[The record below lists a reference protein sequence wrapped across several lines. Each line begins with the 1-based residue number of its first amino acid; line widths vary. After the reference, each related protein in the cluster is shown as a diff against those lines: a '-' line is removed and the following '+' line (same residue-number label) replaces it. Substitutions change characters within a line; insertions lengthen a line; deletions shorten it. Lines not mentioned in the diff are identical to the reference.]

1 MNTRQILDRILEN
14 RLLVLDGAMGTM
26 IQSLRLS
33 EADFRGER
41 FASHPVQVRGN
52 NDLLSLTR
60 PDLILGIHEQYLEAG
75 ADLVGTNTFNSTD
88 ISLADYKME
97 DLAYELN
104 RAGALLAKKACAKYS
119 TTDRPRFAI
128 GILGPTSKT
137 ASISPDVA
145 DPGFRAVTFED
156 LRQSYRTAVKGLLD
170 GGADILMVE
179 TVFDT
184 LNAKAALYAISE
196 ELEERGIDVPLM
208 VSGTITDAS
217 GRTLSGQTVEAFWT
231 SIRHSKPWSVGLNC
245 ALGAEQ
251 LRPYVADL
259 SRIADCWIS
268 SHPNAG
274 LPNQFGEYDQG
285 PAEMAACTAP
295 YGAAHLVNILGGCC
309 GSTPDHIR
317 AMAVHALEA
326 LPRKRPASERTTSF
340 SGLEVLKIDS
350 LTGFV
355 NIGERTNVAGS
366 RKFLKM
372 IQDANYGEALDIA
385 RSMAD
390 GGAQMI
396 DICMDDAML
405 DARSAMVSF
414 VNRAQSE
421 PEIARLPFVIDS
433 SRWDVIEAGLRCV
446 QGKCVVNSISLK
458 EGPEPFLD
466 KARIL
471 VRLGAGVVVML
482 FDEKGQADTLE
493 RKIAIAA
500 RSYKLLTEEAAFP
513 PEDIIFD
520 PNVLAVATGLEEHN
534 GYGVAFIEACRWIRA
549 NLPHSHISGGISN
562 LSFSFRGND
571 TVREAMHSAFLY
583 HAIRAGL
590 DMGIVNP
597 GQLAVYDEIAPEL
610 LTLVEDV
617 ILDRRP
623 DATSRLLD
631 YAEGL
636 KDQGGVSRTKAQNDE
651 WRLLPVEERLKHAL
665 VKGIET
671 YIDADVE
678 EIRGRFSA
686 SLQVIEGPLMD
697 GMNVVGD
704 LFGSG
709 KMFLPQV
716 IKSARVMK
724 KAVMYLTP
732 FIDAE
737 KARAGNVKGA
747 GKILLATVKGD
758 VHDIGKN
765 IVAVVLGCNG
775 YEVTDLGV
783 MTGVEAILAAAVTLR
798 PDIIGLSGLI
808 TPSLEEMANV
818 AREMKNAGLT
828 VPLILGGA
836 TTSRIHTAVKI
847 AGEYDHGV
855 IYVKDASR
863 AVGVVRALLDPV
875 QKPLFLEQT
884 ALEYAEAIET
894 HERRKR
900 QTELLP
906 IEKARANPFATDWT
920 KADIVKPQSPGM
932 HAWESYDLNR
942 LRDCIDWSYFFYSWD
957 LGHAS
962 REKLFA
968 DPQRGEEAKK
978 LYRDAQIMLD
988 RIVDGKLLTAKGIAG
1003 LFPANSRGDD
1013 IVVWETEAK
1022 DKVRGVFSTLRS
1034 QEKKQGG
1041 GANPSLADF
1050 IAPEESGRT
1059 DWLGAFA
1066 VSAGFGSVELEEEYR
1081 DAGDDYSAIL
1091 SKVLADRLAEAFAED
1106 LHRRVRTELWGYDKG
1121 EALSLDE
1128 LLAVKYRGIRP
1139 AFGYPACPDHSDK
1152 KLLFSML
1159 DAENRLGLRLS
1170 ESAMMIPAASVSGLY
1185 FAHPLAYYFGVGNI
1199 GRDQVGDYARRKGVS
1214 ASEAERQLRQHLG
1227 Y

>member
-1 MNTRQILDRILEN
+1 MNTRQTLDRILEN

-26 IQSLRLS
+26 IQALRLG

-41 FASHPVQVRGN
+41 FAAHPVQVRGN

-60 PDLILGIHEQYLEAG
+60 PDVITGIHAQYLEAG
-75 ADLVGTNTFNSTD
+75 ADLVETNTFNSTS
-88 ISLADYKME
+88 ISLSDYKME
-97 DLAYELN
+97 DLSYELN
-104 RAGALLAKKACAKYS
+104 RAGAMLAKAACAKYS
-119 TTDRPRFAI
+119 TPGRPRFAI
-128 GILGPTSKT
+128 GVLGPTSKT
-137 ASISPDVA
+137 ASISPDVT

-156 LRQSYRTAVKGLLD
+156 LRQSYRTAVQGLLD

-184 LNAKAALYAISE
+184 LNAKAALYAIAE

-231 SIRHSKPWSVGLNC
+231 SIRHAKPWAVGLNC

-259 SRIADCWIS
+259 SRLADCWLS

-274 LPNQFGEYDQG
+274 LPNQFGEYDQS

-295 YGAAHLVNILGGCC
+295 FSDGQLVNILGGCC
-309 GSTPDHIR
+309 GTTPDHIR
-317 AMAVHALEA
+317 AVAEHAQRA
-326 LPRKRPASERTTSF
+326 LPRKRPERDRTTCF
-340 SGLEVLKIDS
+340 SGLEALRIDS

-366 RKFLKM
+366 RKFLKL
-372 IQDANYGEALDIA
+372 IQDGLYDEALDIA

-405 DARSAMVSF
+405 DARSAMVDF

-458 EGPEPFLD
+458 EGSGPFLE
-466 KARIL
+466 KARTL
-471 VRLGAGVVVML
+471 ARYGAGVVVML
-482 FDEKGQADTLE
+482 FDEKGQADTFE

-500 RSYKLLTEEAAFP
+500 RSYKLLTEDALFP

-534 GYGVAFIEACRWIRA
+534 GYGTAFIEACRWIRA
-549 NLPHSHISGGISN
+549 NLPHAHISGGISN

-571 TVREAMHSAFLY
+571 TVREAMHSAFLF

-597 GQLAVYDEIAPEL
+597 GQLTVYDEIAPDL
-610 LTLVEDV
+610 LALVEDV
-617 ILDRRP
+617 ILNRRA
-623 DATSRLLD
+623 DSTARLLD

-636 KDQGGVSRTKAQNDE
+636 KDQGAGPRSRAQSDE
-651 WRLLPVEERLKHAL
+651 WRRLPVEERLKHAL

-724 KAVMYLTP
+724 KAVTYLTP

-737 KARAGNVKGA
+737 KALAGNVKGA

-783 MTGVEAILAAAVTLR
+783 MTSAEAILSAAASLH

-818 AREMKNAGLT
+818 AREMKKAGLS

-847 AGEYDHGV
+847 APEYDRGV
-855 IYVKDASR
+855 VYVKDASR

-884 ALEYAEAIET
+884 AVEYAEAIEA
-894 HERRKR
+894 HERRKK
-900 QTELLP
+900 QTELVPL
-906 IEKARANPFATDWT
+906 EKARANAFVTDWQ
-920 KADIVKPQSPGM
+920 KADIRKPRSPGL
-932 HAWESYDLNR
+932 HIWQDYDLSL
-942 LRDCIDWSYFFYSWD
+942 LRECIDWSYFFYSWD

-962 REKLFA
+962 PEKLFA
-968 DPQRGEEAKK
+968 DPVRGEEAKK
-978 LYRDAQIMLD
+978 LYVDAQVMLD
-988 RIVDGKLLTAKGIAG
+988 RIVGERLLTAKGIAG

-1013 IVVWETEAK
+1013 IVVWETESK
-1022 DKVRGVFSTLRS
+1022 DKVLGVFSTLRS

-1041 GANPSLADF
+1041 GANPALADF
-1050 IAPEESGRT
+1050 IAPEETGRT
-1059 DWLGAFA
+1059 DWIGAFA
-1066 VSAGFGSVELEEEYR
+1066 VSAGFGSAELEAEYR
-1081 DAGDDYSAIL
+1081 EAGDDYSAIL
-1091 SKVLADRLAEAFAED
+1091 SKVLADRLAEAFAEE
-1106 LHRRVRTELWGYDKG
+1106 LHRRVRTELWGYSAA
-1121 EALSLDE
+1121 ESLSLED
-1128 LLAVKYRGIRP
+1128 LLAVKYCGIRP

-1152 KLLFSML
+1152 KLLFSIL
-1159 DAENRLGLRLS
+1159 GAEEKIGLRLS

-1185 FAHPLAYYFGVGNI
+1185 FAHPLSYYFGVGNL
-1199 GRDQVGDYARRKGVS
+1199 GRDQVEDYARRKGVS
-1214 ASEAERQLRQHLG
+1214 VEDAEKQLRQHLA

>member
-1 MNTRQILDRILEN
+1 MNIRQTLDRILEN
-14 RLLVLDGAMGTM
+14 RILVLDGAMGTM
-26 IQSLRLS
+26 IQARRLS

-41 FASHPVQVRGN
+41 FATHGVQVRGN

-60 PDLILGIHEQYLEAG
+60 PDVISAIHEQYLDAG
-75 ADLVGTNTFNSTD
+75 ADLIETNTFNATS

-97 DLAYELN
+97 ELSYELN
-104 RAGALLAKKACAKYS
+104 RAGAILAKAACAKFS
-119 TTDRPRFAI
+119 TSAQPRFAI
-128 GILGPTSKT
+128 GVLGPTSKT
-137 ASISPDVA
+137 ASISPDVNN
-145 DPGFRAVTFED
+145 PGFRAVTFED

-196 ELEERGIDVPLM
+196 ELEERGVDVPLM
-208 VSGTITDAS
+208 ISGTITDAS

-231 SIRHSKPWSVGLNC
+231 SIRHARPWAVGLNC

-251 LRPYVADL
+251 LKPYVADL

-274 LPNQFGEYDQG
+274 LPNQFGEYDQT
-285 PAEMAACTAP
+285 PVEMASCTAP
-295 YGAAHLVNILGGCC
+295 FSTDHLVNILGGCC

-317 AMAVHALEA
+317 AMAAHARKST
-326 LPRKRPASERTTSF
+326 PRKRPEADRITCF
-340 SGLEVLKIDS
+340 SGLEVLRLDS
-350 LTGFV
+350 LTGFI

-366 RKFLKM
+366 RKFLKL
-372 IQDANYGEALDIA
+372 IQDELYEEALEIA

-405 DARSAMVSF
+405 DARSAMVNF
-414 VNRAQSE
+414 INRAQSE

-458 EGPEPFLD
+458 EGSEPFLE

-471 VRLGAGVVVML
+471 ARYGAGVVVML
-482 FDEKGQADTLE
+482 FDEKGQADTFE
-493 RKIAIAA
+493 RKISIAE
-500 RSYKLLTEEAAFP
+500 RSYKLLIEDASFP

-534 GYGVAFIEACRWIRA
+534 GYGVAFIEACRWIKA
-549 NLPHSHISGGISN
+549 HLPHAHISGGISN

-571 TVREAMHSAFLY
+571 AVREAMHSAFLF
-583 HAIRAGL
+583 HAIQAGL

-597 GQLAVYDEIAPEL
+597 GQLTVYDEIVPEL
-610 LTLVEDV
+610 LALVEDV
-617 ILDRRP
+617 ILNRR
-623 DATSRLLD
+623 DDSTSRLLD
-631 YAEGL
+631 YAEDL
-636 KDQGGVSRTKAQNDE
+636 KDQGSVTRTRTQNDE

-671 YIDADVE
+671 FIDADVE
-678 EIRGRFSA
+678 EIRGRFAA

-704 LFGSG
+704 LFGAG

-724 KAVMYLTP
+724 KAVTYLTP
-732 FIDAE
+732 FINKE
-737 KARAGNVKGA
+737 KARAGNIKGA

-783 MTGVEAILAAAVTLR
+783 MTSAEAILAAADSLQ

-808 TPSLEEMANV
+808 TPSLEEMTNV
-818 AREMKNAGLT
+818 AREMKKAGLT

-836 TTSRIHTAVKI
+836 TTSKIHTAVKI
-847 AGEYDHGV
+847 ACEYDHGV

-863 AVGVVRALLDPV
+863 AVGVVRALLDPL

-884 ALEYAEAIET
+884 ALEYSEAIEA
-894 HERRKR
+894 HERRKK
-900 QTELLP
+900 QTQLVSLET
-906 IEKARANPFATDWT
+906 ARANPFATDWQ
-920 KADIVKPQSPGM
+920 KAEIYTPRSPGL
-932 HAWESYDLNR
+932 HVWDSYDLNR

-957 LGHAS
+957 LGHAG
-962 REKLFA
+962 REKIFA
-968 DPQRGEEAKK
+968 DPVRGEEAQK
-978 LYRDAQIMLD
+978 LYQDAQFMLD
-988 RIVDGKLLTAKGIAG
+988 QIIERKLLTAKGVAG

-1022 DKVRGVFSTLRS
+1022 DRVLGVFNTLRS

-1041 GANPSLADF
+1041 GSNPALADF
-1050 IAPEESGRT
+1050 IAPESSGRT
-1059 DWLGAFA
+1059 DWIGTFA
-1066 VSAGFGSVELEEEYR
+1066 VSAGFGSAELEETYK

-1106 LHRRVRTELWGYDKG
+1106 LHRMVRTELWGYSRS
-1121 EALSLDE
+1121 ESFSPEE
-1128 LLAVKYRGIRP
+1128 LFAVKYRGIRP

-1152 KLLFSML
+1152 KLLFSLL
-1159 DAENRLGLRLS
+1159 DAENKLGIHLS

-1185 FAHPLAYYFGVGNI
+1185 FAHPLSYYFGVGNI
-1199 GRDQVGDYARRKGVS
+1199 GRDQVEDYARRKGITVQD
-1214 ASEAERQLRQHLG
+1214 AERQLRQHLG